1 MDIGSII
8 AKNIRFGREE
18 AGLSQEEVASRLGLG
33 SHSAVS
39 GMEAGTRRVS
49 ASELASLGELFRRSV
64 DWFFD
69 PDASKEDFVALAR
82 AQGGAPGVSDALREA
97 ERFLEHFVMLKKMLK
112 ATR

>member
-1 MDIGSII
+1 MDMPGII
-8 AKNIRFGREE
+8 AKNIRFGRDE
-18 AGLSQEEVASRLGLG
+18 AGLSQSQLASRLGLR

-39 GMEAGTRRVS
+39 GMEAGTRGVS
-49 ASELASLGELFRRSV
+49 ASELASLGELFGRSV

-82 AQGGAPGVSDALREA
+82 AQGGEPGVSDALREA

-112 ATR
+112 ATK